1 MSAYLSNLSII
12 SPSFARFVASE
23 LQPQSLTKK
32 DIIKCLKALGINNP
46 EILRLQWKEELWIKL
61 QLAAE
66 EHPILV
72 KSFSKVTIG
81 QKLRSFLPS
90 SLQSGLDISK
100 N

>member
-12 SPSFARFVASE
+12 SPSLARFVASE

-32 DIIKCLKALGINNP
+32 DIIKCLKALGINNSK
-46 EILRLQWKEELWIKL
+46 ILRLQWKEELWINL

-66 EHPILV
+66 KHPILV

-81 QKLRSFLPS
+81 QKLRCFLSS
-90 SLQSGLDISK
+90 SLQFDWDINK